1 MKKVITASIIATTL
15 FANAHA
21 EAKSAKTEAKQAA
34 LFSTGAIAGAVIGGP
49 VGMFVGSLGGVWMA
63 EKVEQADTLSDQL
76 DETQAMLVETQASLA
91 NKEQQLLAASMVA
104 QLKLDLMFTTG
115 SSQLEAQ
122 NNEVVAQLASFL
134 SAHRDLIVRIDGHA
148 DPRGDKNEN
157 LELSKARSTAVR
169 DQLIMLGVEPVR
181 IQTFAHG
188 ETFADVTNSSANTGY
203 SSDGYALDRRV
214 SIQIAPAEQN
224 FAIR

>member
-1 MKKVITASIIATTL
+1 MKKIITASIIATTL

-21 EAKSAKTEAKQAA
+21 EAKSGKTEAKQAA
-34 LFSTGAIAGAVIGGP
+34 LFSTGAIAGAMLGGP

-76 DETQAMLVETQASLA
+76 DETQAMLVDTQASLA
-91 NKEQQLLAASMVA
+91 TKEQQLLAASMVA

-148 DPRGDKNEN
+148 DPRGNQDDN

-188 ETFADVTNSSANTGY
+188 ATFSDETNFQEKSSFSND
-203 SSDGYALDRRV
+203 SYALERRV